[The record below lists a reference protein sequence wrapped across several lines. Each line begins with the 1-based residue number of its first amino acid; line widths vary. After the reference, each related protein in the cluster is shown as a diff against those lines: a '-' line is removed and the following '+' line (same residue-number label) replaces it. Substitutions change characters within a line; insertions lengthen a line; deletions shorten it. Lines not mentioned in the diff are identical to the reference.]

1 MLKVSVLYPNQ
12 PGGKF
17 DLDYYVN
24 THVPLVLDRCGSAV
38 SPGGIERGV
47 AGGAPGSEAPY
58 HVVGNLL
65 FESPEAMDRAL
76 GPHLQEIL
84 ADIPNFT
91 NIQPVMQISEV
102 VWEFGKRG

>member
-17 DLDYYVN
+17 DLDYYLN
-24 THVPLVLDRCGSAV
+24 KHVPLVLERCGDDV
-38 SPGGIERGV
+38 KPGGIERGV
-47 AGGAPGSEAPY
+47 AGGAPGSDAPY

-65 FESPEAMDRAL
+65 FESPETMNRSL
-76 GPHLQEIL
+76 GVHMPELL

-91 NIQPVMQISEV
+91 NIQPVVQISEV
-102 VWEFGKRG
+102 VWEHGKRG